1 MIMNSHDIKSFGEAV
16 IEDSGMVYTPLSGG
30 VNNQLWRV
38 QPNNAP
44 HFVIKNYGPDGEDRL
59 RREWVYLSLL
69 DQHTVPNCPKPLY
82 QDASQNLAAYSLMPG
97 KKLLPRQVNIS
108 HINMAAQHIISI
120 SDIPTATLD
129 RAKGSHDGASG
140 HIHEITDR
148 IRRLEQALQC
158 HPCLDRLHNFVM
170 KRLKPLWHYRRLIA
184 MEADLSLLFSGVK
197 LYLSPSDFGFH
208 NVLATESALSFIDF
222 EYSGADDLA
231 KLAADFSLVPQ
242 ISVSDELAVS
252 FAAQLKRNIDLDEH
266 FEQRVSFLRF
276 VGEVKWI
283 CIILNEFLPEKQERL
298 SNASSKSVFLRQ
310 NESLTLAEEF
320 FNQHEMT
327 EFTL

>member
-1 MIMNSHDIKSFGEAV
+1 MNSQDIKCFGEAV

-30 VNNQLWRV
+30 ANNQLWRV

-44 HFVIKNYGPDGEDRL
+44 HFVIKNYGFDGEDRL
-59 RREWVYLSLL
+59 KREWGYLSLL
-69 DQHTVPNCPKPLY
+69 DQHNVPNCPKPLY
-82 QDASQNLAAYSLMPG
+82 QDDGQNLAAYSLMPG

-120 SDIPTATLD
+120 SNIPTATLD
-129 RAKGSHDGASG
+129 RAKGSHDDASG
-140 HIHEITDR
+140 HIHEINDR
-148 IRRLEQALQC
+148 ICRLEQALQC
-158 HPCLDRLHNFVM
+158 HPYLDRLHNFVT
-170 KRLKPLWHYRRLIA
+170 KRLKPLWHYRRLTA
-184 MEADLSLLFSGVK
+184 MEADLSLLFSELK

-208 NVLATESALSFIDF
+208 NALATESGLSFIDF
-222 EYSGADDLA
+222 EYAGADDLA

-242 ISVSDELAVS
+242 ISVSNELAVS
-252 FAAQLKRNIDLDEH
+252 FTAQLKRNIDLDEH

-276 VGEVKWI
+276 VGEVRWI

-298 SNASSKSVFLRQ
+298 SKASRKSVFLRQ